1 MKAAGRYVTIFFLYF
16 LILLFYARRSCGE
29 AVV

>member
-1 MKAAGRYVTIFFLYF
+1 MIAAGRYVTIFFLYS
-16 LILLFYARRSCGE
+16 LILLFYARRRCGE